1 MVVNSTI
8 TYNQVGLVVIPGEMI
23 PGEASGATAEVWFST
38 ITDNGIADDFSE
50 GDFFSSGGGVLAAE
64 GTSLNLYST
73 LLSDNSLNCANA
85 EEGFFLLP
93 FVAGRAFGRSEQ
105 FQFGRWLMP

>member
-8 TYNQVGLVVIPGEMI
+8 TYNQVGLIVIPGEMI

-50 GDFFSSGGGVLAAE
+50 GDFFPSGAAFWQ
-64 GTSLNLYST
+64 L
-73 LLSDNSLNCANA
+73 
-85 EEGFFLLP
+85 
-93 FVAGRAFGRSEQ
+93 RALR
-105 FQFGRWLMP
+105 